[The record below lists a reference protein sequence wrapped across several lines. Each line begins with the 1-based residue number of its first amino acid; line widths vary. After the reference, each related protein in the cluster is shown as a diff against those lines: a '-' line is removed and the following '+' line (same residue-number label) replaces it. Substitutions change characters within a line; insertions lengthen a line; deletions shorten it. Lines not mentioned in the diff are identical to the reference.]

1 MTGGCVRK
9 EKLMKRIKKYL
20 ALTGLVAGILL
31 LMTFGLFASG
41 EGENTAP
48 AGDFSVTGD
57 ETHYHF
63 DDEKNVLVIEGDVTL
78 AMKDGVSTTS
88 QSIIVSKDCTV
99 TLNGINIEAAHGPAI
114 LIGSPNNV
122 TLALANGSEN
132 YVKGAKGTN
141 INATAGSFAGI
152 EVEFEFEEGESPANK
167 MASLT
172 ITGSTGKLTA
182 EGEDNAAGIG
192 GSNSAGGSKGRS
204 LYGNITIEG
213 GDITAIGHGGGAGIG
228 SANNPNGGTSIGS
241 YKTTGNNTW
250 GTITV
255 NGGKIKAVGSNS
267 AGIGGGNHVD
277 SGKIIIND
285 GVIEAT
291 GGSGIGCGTGSSKNK
306 TSGADKGPGYYYADI
321 EINGGDITA
330 RAAGND
336 NWGGAG
342 IGGGGYCDA
351 IIKITGGTI
360 HAYGGNCSDHNG
372 LHHGGAGIGG
382 GYESHADIEIS
393 GGDIYAETGAWSTAA
408 AIGSGGSPNSNP
420 DRGETGRST
429 NADTTC
435 LTGTTIVISGGNIV
449 ANAVYSRGEEDGRP
463 DDSSR
468 GGAGIGGGVGADNVS
483 VTITGGKILAKGAK
497 SSEELKY
504 GGAGI
509 GGGLYASGLKDVGMT
524 GNESAKYQVP
534 TNVDI
539 KITGGDVIAIGGW
552 GASGIG
558 SGALNVFANT
568 IDIDFEN
575 ASIQAYADGTKF
587 AIDTRVLNEDGTTT
601 SYTDGRTVTG
611 NMLQGTFVH
620 AYENAGMDQ
629 NPEGLKSIQVIND
642 ATGESKELKLMPDGY
657 RSYAT
662 GVSEPGVYTVYT
674 DEESIGKGEGRYFS
688 KQSTD
693 VFNKAEA
700 DQPGNIV
707 QYTVEN
713 GKLSDNFYL
722 FPVKTVV
729 VEKVVNGPEE
739 GTEGLN
745 MTAYFALKIDNELVK
760 PGDED
765 KYIQIDGRYFMKDGN
780 GLWTE
785 SIDIKDG
792 VPQSK
797 AYFVNVD
804 DLAYD
809 VWEVDGKN
817 STNSPQDAV
826 FGAYTLKSIT
836 TQHGGTIEATADGH
850 TKGAFTVTKT
860 DEGDKAKISV
870 EVDFDKT
877 EGLEWITVSLFAD
890 GKLLSEPSKSLSK
903 TGDHT
908 ASWTVDKSKDGKE
921 IVYAVADT
929 SNNSVISQN
938 QWSDEV
944 TIINT
949 YTTKKLPVDVTV
961 KLTKELAAYYNAG
974 KDARATAV
982 FLITVTDKDGEKLAE
997 RYVSYV
1003 FKKTGE
1009 QTKTVTFKKLE
1020 GPTQLT
1026 IEEVYSS
1033 GYKGVIKGT
1042 SDTKA
1047 VYDLTDPDLD
1057 LDKPIE
1063 LTFVNTPGKRK
1074 YTDGV
1079 INTYKNK
1086 KFDTSSDE
1094 EGE

>member
-20 ALTGLVAGILL
+20 ALTGLVAATALL
-31 LMTFGLFASG
+31 LVFGFASSG
-41 EGENTAP
+41 
-48 AGDFSVTGD
+48 S
-57 ETHYHF
+57 
-63 DDEKNVLVIEGDVTL
+63 DDEKECGDFIVSGDE
-78 AMKDGVSTTS
+78 ANYRFEDGV
-88 QSIIVSKDCTV
+88 
-99 TLNGINIEAAHGPAI
+99 
-114 LIGSPNNV
+114 
-122 TLALANGSEN
+122 
-132 YVKGAKGTN
+132 
-141 INATAGSFAGI
+141 
-152 EVEFEFEEGESPANK
+152 
-167 MASLT
+167 LT
-172 ITGSTGKLTA
+172 ITGGNVGVRNRNADAATTNRIVVDGDATLVLAGVNIELPEKTDATPVAPIQINPGKNVVMELANESYNKVSGEFKQNGNKISGSAGVEVGLDVVLGDDGKYVGTNLSTLTITGNGTLEA
-182 EGEDNAAGIG
+182 RGGENGAGIG
-192 GSNSAGGSKGRS
+192 GSKLLGNKTSHGNIVIESGTILAYGGSGAAGIGTGSNMNSQLSNGSYKSSFNWGS
-204 LYGNITIEG
+204 ITINGGNIT
-213 GDITAIGHGGGAGIG
+213 
-228 SANNPNGGTSIGS
+228 
-241 YKTTGNNTW
+241 
-250 GTITV
+250 
-255 NGGKIKAVGSNS
+255 AVGSGNG

-277 SGKIIIND
+277 SGKIVING
-285 GVIEAT
+285 GVIDAK
-291 GGSGIGCGTGSSKNK
+291 GDSGIGCGLGSSNPD
-306 TSGADKGPGYYYADI
+306 GYEEGDKGPGCYCADVTI
-321 EINGGDITA
+321 TGGTITA
-330 RAAGND
+330 YATN
-336 NWGGAG
+336 NMGAG
-342 IGGGGYCDA
+342 IGGGMYGDS
-351 IIKITGGTI
+351 KVVITGGKI
-360 HAYGGNCSDHNG
+360 DASVNLSGKEYQ
-372 LHHGGAGIGG
+372 GGAGIGG
-382 GYESHADIEIS
+382 GYQGCAIVQISGDAEVTAHGGNSAPGIGNGAGAASTCAKKYENGTWTGTKKIRTGVYTIEGSESVVDIS
-393 GGDIYAETGAWSTAA
+393 GGTVKAYGGKYAAG
-408 AIGSGGSPNSNP
+408 IGSGNFTEWSN
-420 DRGETGRST
+420 
-429 NADTTC
+429 
-435 LTGTTIVISGGNIV
+435 VKISGGT
-449 ANAVYSRGEEDGRP
+449 VYAEGYLSSEDEMM
-463 DDSSR
+463 
-468 GGAGIGGGVGADNVS
+468 GGAGIGSGLTYVPSKTDYVVKTHTNVE
-483 VTITGGKILAKGAK
+483 ITGG
-497 SSEELKY
+497 
-504 GGAGI
+504 
-509 GGGLYASGLKDVGMT
+509 
-524 GNESAKYQVP
+524 
-534 TNVDI
+534 NVI
-539 KITGGDVIAIGGW
+539 SIGGW

-558 SGALNVFANT
+558 SGADGARNVDGSLVHPECAQLMAET
-568 IDIDFEN
+568 INIDFEN
-575 ASIQAYADGTKF
+575 TDIQAYADGTKF
-587 AIDTRVLNEDGTTT
+587 AIDTRDLHEDGSTS
-601 SYTDGRTVTG
+601 SYTEGRTVTG

-961 KLTKELAAYYNAG
+961 KLNKELAAYYNAG

-1086 KFDTSSDE
+1086 KFDTSTDE